1 MATKT
6 FGYARVSAKDQNLDR
21 QIEELAAQ
29 GIGERDIYA
38 DKQSG
43 KNFDRP
49 QYQALKYSLREGDLL
64 IVKSIDRFGRDYDGI
79 IDEWRDITKEIKA
92 DIRVLDMPLLDTTQ
106 NLSSLASTF
115 VADLVLQILS
125 FVAQQERDFIRQRQR
140 EGIAIAKAKGKHLG
154 RPKATTP
161 DNWEAV
167 ISLWRGGEIT
177 AAEAMRRL
185 DMPRTTFYRL
195 LKNM

>member
-21 QIEELAAQ
+21 QIVELMAL
-29 GIGERDIYA
+29 GIDERDIYA
-38 DKQSG
+38 EKQSG
-43 KNFDRP
+43 KDFERP
-49 QYQALKYSLREGDLL
+49 QYIAMKNSLREGDLV
-64 IVKSIDRFGRDYDGI
+64 IVKSLDRLGRDYEGI
-79 IDEWRDITKEIKA
+79 MCEWRDITKEIKA
-92 DIRVLDMPLLDTTQ
+92 HIRVLDYPLLDTTQ
-106 NLSSLASTF
+106 NPSSLMGTF
-115 VADLVLQILS
+115 IADLVLQILS
-125 FVAQQERDFIRQRQR
+125 YFAQQERDTIRQRQR

-161 DNWEAV
+161 DNWEVV

-195 LKNM
+195 LKK